1 MEVELCF
8 RFQIFSD
15 FSATQDYIRQF
26 GPLVVAGDTLH
37 RKLLQLMLQVVVVI
51 LSTRLIRV

>member
-8 RFQIFSD
+8 CFQILSE

-26 GPLVVAGDTLH
+26 GSLVVAGDRLH
-37 RKLLQLMLQVVVVI
+37 RRLPQLMLQVVVVI
-51 LSTRLIRV
+51 LSTRLFRV